1 MRPLFLSVL
10 MAASLPA
17 AAAST
22 APFPFT
28 HNDWT
33 LSCDNTRTCRAAGY
47 QSDEADGP
55 AVSVLLTRAAGPGQR
70 VQGQLMLGQYDED
83 APKLAAQATA
93 HLQINGTDLGRLAL
107 QDGTGALTAAQTD
120 ALLAA
125 LTRTSR
131 IEVVAGGGRQRW
143 TLSDSGA
150 SAVLLKMDEFQGRLG
165 TPGALVRKGTG
176 SEDKVL
182 PALPAPV
189 VTPAKL
195 PATRAADTALAQT
208 QAAALRTA
216 LRAVTPADDCSAI
229 SPEGDP
235 MIDGPEELTITR
247 LSSDK
252 VLVSTLCWRAAYNEG
267 YGFWVANDKAPFK
280 PVLVTTSGSDND
292 GAVINAAHKGRGLGD
307 CWHTSDWTWDG
318 KRFVKTGEATSGLC
332 RLVAAGGAWE
342 MPTVVS
348 KVQP

>member
-10 MAASLPA
+10 LAVSLPA
-17 AAAST
+17 AAAPTS
-22 APFPFT
+22 PFPFT

-47 QSDEADGP
+47 QSDEGDGP
-55 AVSVLLTRAAGPGQR
+55 AVSVLLTRAAGPQQR

-83 APKLAAQATA
+83 APKLAPGANV
-93 HLQINGTDLGRLAL
+93 HLQINGTDLGRLSL
-107 QDGTGALTAAQTD
+107 KEGTGALTPAQTD

-131 IEVVAGGGRQRW
+131 IEVVGGGNQRW

-165 TPGALVRKGTG
+165 TPGALVRKGNG

-182 PALPAPV
+182 PALAPPL
-189 VTPAKL
+189 VTLPKL
-195 PATRAADTALAQT
+195 PATRPADTAMAQS
-208 QAAALRTA
+208 QATA
-216 LRAVTPADDCSAI
+216 LRRALRAATPADDCAAI
-229 SPEGDP
+229 SPEGHP
-235 MIDGPEELTITR
+235 MIDEPEELTITR

-267 YGFWVANDKAPFK
+267 YGFWVANDKAPFN
-280 PVLVTTSGSDND
+280 PVLVTTSGSDSD
-292 GAVINAAHKGRGLGD
+292 GRVISAAHKGRGLGD
-307 CWHTSDWTWDG
+307 CWHTTDWSWDG

-332 RLVAAGGAWE
+332 RLVAAGGAWD